1 MTVSVLVEGILKDEL
16 VDEFVQ
22 ICKGAYSVTRAYDG
36 CQSITLNLN
45 VDNRNNFVMT
55 EVWDSKE
62 HYEKY
67 LAGRRRPRSQRV
79 LYRRVRRASAHRTEN
94 PGVDCR
100 LRLSWVR
107 HRGDH
112 GRAGGR

>member
-1 MTVSVLVEGILKDEL
+1 MTVSVLVEGVLKDEL
-16 VDEFVQ
+16 VDDFVQ

-67 LAGRRRPRSQRV
+67 LAF
-79 LYRRVRRASAHRTEN
+79 RTEEGTMDAIASMCQN
-94 PGVDCR
+94 EVSIRIFDIT
-100 LRLSWVR
+100 
-107 HRGDH
+107 D
-112 GRAGGR
+112 A

>member
-16 VDEFVQ
+16 VDDFVQ
-22 ICKGAYSVTRAYDG
+22 ICKGAYSVTLAYDG

-67 LAGRRRPRSQRV
+67 LAF
-79 LYRRVRRASAHRTEN
+79 RTEEGTMDAIASMCLDV
-94 PGVDCR
+94 PTIRIFDITE
-100 LRLSWVR
+100 
-107 HRGDH
+107 
-112 GRAGGR
+112 A